1 MKISFQVKYE
11 DDSLGSV
18 EFEKPAG
25 AHPESD
31 MTISTAFLAADK
43 ADQEGRTAVA
53 IRRSKCDLWI
63 TRKDSAGAILTEI
76 MRRNGE

>member
-1 MKISFQVKYE
+1 
-11 DDSLGSV
+11 
-18 EFEKPAG
+18 
-25 AHPESD
+25 